1 MTRQQELVGIAALV
15 GTMLLAAGPSY
26 AAYGGDRAPYGQG
39 RYCAV
44 VNNGTGSVREICD
57 FNSFEACRLEV
68 VSGNRG
74 FCRNNSYFA
83 EGSSQWGDQ
92 PAAPGRHMRRKHRH
106 L

>member
-1 MTRQQELVGIAALV
+1 MPRKQALLGIAALT
-15 GTMLLAAGPSY
+15 GTMLLAASPSY

-83 EGSSQWGDQ
+83 EGPQQWGGQ
-92 PAAPGRHMRRKHRH
+92 LAAPGRHSHRKHRR

>member
-1 MTRQQELVGIAALV
+1 MSQSW
-15 GTMLLAAGPSY
+15 AGY
-26 AAYGGDRAPYGQG
+26 ETRAPYGQG

-57 FNSFEACRLEV
+57 FNSFEACRQEV

-74 FCRNNSYFA
+74 FCRNISYFA
-83 EGSSQWGDQ
+83 EGSQQWGGA
-92 PAAPGRHMRRKHRH
+92 PAGSGRHSRKHRR